1 MKIRINKTNYL
12 NTLALIILS
21 VFLINITAYSQS
33 NKGAKAGGMSMGTG
47 SGSGGSSMAAIKA
60 AFYPPKLVMKHQ
72 SDINLTQEQKDKILG
87 IMNGNHATHS
97 KIRWDLQSKVDEL
110 NELVN
115 QDEVPLS
122 EASSKLDAIMSME
135 QQLKQMRLGTLVQIK
150 NLLTA
155 EQQEK
160 LEAYKSQGSS
170 KGAMRSGKGSKKGGN
185 KSGNRKN
192 RR

>member
-33 NKGAKAGGMSMGTG
+33 NKGAKAGGMSIG
-47 SGSGGSSMAAIKA
+47 SAGPGGSSMAAIKA

-72 SDINLTQEQKDKILG
+72 NDINLTQEQKDKILG

-110 NELVN
+110 NELVS

-122 EASSKLDAIMSME
+122 EASSKLDEIMSME
-135 QQLKQMRLGTLVQIK
+135 QQLKQMQLGTLVQIK
-150 NLLTA
+150 NILNA
-155 EQQEK
+155 EQKER
-160 LEAYKSQGSS
+160 LEAYKSQSRS

-185 KSGNRKN
+185 KSGKRKK